1 MLRYRK
7 QISPAAEFRPAP
19 PTASGASA
27 MPASPTPIHASLPTS
42 TPIRLDGQIQT
53 RAQAVQ
59 MLGEVARYFRT
70 HEPHSPVSL
79 LAERAARWATMS
91 LEEWLQH
98 VVKDDSTLGQLQEL
112 LDFRKGG

>member
-1 MLRYRK
+1 
-7 QISPAAEFRPAP
+7 
-19 PTASGASA
+19 
-27 MPASPTPIHASLPTS
+27 MPASPASLHTASMAQPL
-42 TPIRLDGQIQT
+42 PQHFDGSIQT

-98 VVKDDSTLGQLQEL
+98 VVKDDATLGQLREL
-112 LDFRKGG
+112 LDFRQNGS